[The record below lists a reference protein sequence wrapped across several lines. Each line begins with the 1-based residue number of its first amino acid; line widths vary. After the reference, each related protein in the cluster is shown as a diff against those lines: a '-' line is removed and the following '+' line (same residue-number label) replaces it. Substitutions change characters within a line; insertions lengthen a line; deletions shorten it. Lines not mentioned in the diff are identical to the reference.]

1 MIPKDQIEKLQNSV
15 NIVDVI
21 GERIDIRRAGSN
33 YKARCPFHD
42 EKTPS
47 FMISDSKQI
56 FKCFGCGASGDSIKF
71 VMMYDNL
78 SYPDAIR
85 SLASKY
91 GIEIKEE
98 FDGTVRD
105 RTEDGKKEVLRILN
119 GLACDFFHEHLIAE
133 MTKKQSHVKKYV
145 ESRKIDNGLLTKFR
159 LGYAP
164 DDWHALRN
172 SERFSQYQDELLV
185 EAGLRKQN
193 EKGNIYDQFRNRL
206 VFPVFDQLGNVL
218 AFSGRAFNDQSQP
231 KYLNSPETVLY
242 RKNQVLYG
250 LYQAMESIRKKREII
265 LVEGN
270 VDLISMHKFGYTNA
284 AAICGTAFTE
294 NHALLVKRNADR
306 VFIMLD
312 GDTAGM
318 KSALRTSEII
328 LETGMIPEIILLPDG
343 SDPDSFLYSEGKE
356 SLDAL
361 LDKPLNIIDL
371 SIVFN
376 GLRTDTANAKITA
389 VRTVAESFKHVKDQL
404 TLDMY
409 INEASLKLSTD
420 RTSFEKEFQRNVNK
434 QAIPRNEV
442 KQITGSYIPRND
454 DAVEFT
460 LIYLMLSG
468 QNALKYILSSI
479 TEKDIRNPEAAAL
492 FLKIYELFEEGESV
506 KLNNI
511 LIDFDDKFKD
521 FMISF
526 VLSQETAYSGYDGK
540 SSRTEPEDKIMTA
553 CFDSVKIILLR
564 KLSGRIK
571 SLNDE
576 LKYTEDAERQNE
588 ILNRISLLKNEQI
601 EISKNKTGP

>member
-98 FDGTVRD
+98 YDGTVRD
-105 RTEDGKKEVLRILN
+105 RTEDDKKEVLRILN
-119 GLACDFFHEHLIAE
+119 GLACDLFHEHLITE
-133 MTKKQSHVKKYV
+133 MTKQNSHVKKYV
-145 ESRKIDNGLLTKFR
+145 ESRKIDNELLTKFR

-172 SERFSQYQDELLV
+172 DLRFSQYQDETLV

-206 VFPVFDQLGNVL
+206 MFPIFDQLGNVL
-218 AFSGRAFNDQSQP
+218 AFSGRTFDDQSQP

-250 LYQAMESIRKKREII
+250 LYQAMDSIRKKREII

-294 NHALLVKRNADR
+294 NHALLVKRNAER

-328 LETGMIPEIILLPDG
+328 LETGMVPEIVLLPDG
-343 SDPDSFLYSEGKE
+343 SDPDSFLYAEGKE
-356 SLDAL
+356 SLDKL

-371 SIVFN
+371 SIAFN
-376 GLRTDTANAKITA
+376 GLRTDTANSKITA
-389 VRTVAESFKHVKDQL
+389 VRTVAESFKHIKDPL

-409 INEASLKLSTD
+409 TNEASLKLQTD
-420 RTSFEKEFQRNVNK
+420 KASFEKEIKRNPK
-434 QAIPRNEV
+434 SQDIKHTEI
-442 KQITGSYIPRND
+442 KTISGTYTPRND

-460 LIYLMLSG
+460 LIYLMISDN
-468 QNALKYILSSI
+468 NALKLILSKL
-479 TEKDIRNPEAAAL
+479 TEKDIHNPEASSL
-492 FLKIYELFEEGESV
+492 FLKIYELFEEGEPV

-526 VLSQETAYSGYDGK
+526 VLSQETAYSGYDGRSGNGK
-540 SSRTEPEDKIMTA
+540 PEEKIMAA
-553 CFDSVKIILLR
+553 CNDSIRIIMLR
-564 KLSGRIK
+564 KLSCSIK
-571 SLNDE
+571 GLNEE
-576 LKYTEDAERQNE
+576 LKYTDDPERQNE
-588 ILNRISLLKNEQI
+588 ILQKVSSLKKEQI
-601 EISKNKTGP
+601 ELSNNKNGL

>member
-1 MIPKDQIEKLQNSV
+1 MIPKDQIEKLLNSV

-85 SLASKY
+85 SLATKY

-98 FDGTVRD
+98 YDGTVRD
-105 RTEDGKKEVLRILN
+105 RTEDDKKEVLRILN
-119 GLACDFFHEHLIAE
+119 GLASDLFHEYLITE
-133 MTKKQSHVKKYV
+133 MTKQNSHVKKYV
-145 ESRKIDNGLLTKFR
+145 ESRKIDNELLTKFR

-172 SERFSQYQDELLV
+172 DLRFSQYQDETLV

-206 VFPVFDQLGNVL
+206 MFPVFDQLGNVL
-218 AFSGRAFNDQSQP
+218 AFSGRAFDDQSQP

-284 AAICGTAFTE
+284 VAICGTAFTE

-318 KSALRTSEII
+318 KSALRTSEIV
-328 LETGMIPEIILLPDG
+328 LETGMVPEIILLPDG
-343 SDPDSFLYSEGKE
+343 NDPDSFLYAEGKE
-356 SLDAL
+356 SLDSL

-389 VRTVAESFKHVKDQL
+389 VRTVADSFKHVKDPL

-409 INEASLKLSTD
+409 INEASLKLSMD
-420 RTSFEKEFQRNVNK
+420 RTSFEKEFRRNIKK
-434 QAIPRNEV
+434 QGTARSEV
-442 KQITGSYIPRND
+442 KQMTGTYIPRND

-468 QNALKYILSSI
+468 QNALKYILSRI

-492 FLKIYELFEEGESV
+492 FLKIYELFEEGETV

-511 LIDFDDKFKD
+511 LVDFDDKFKD

-540 SSRTEPEDKIMTA
+540 SGKTETEEKIMAA
-553 CFDSVKIILLR
+553 CYDSVKIILLR

-588 ILNRISLLKNEQI
+588 ILKRISLLKNEQI
-601 EISKNKTGP
+601 EMSNNKTGL

>member
-1 MIPKDQIEKLQNSV
+1 LIPKDQIEKLQNSV

-98 FDGTVRD
+98 YDGTVRD
-105 RTEDGKKEVLRILN
+105 RTEDDKKEVLRILN
-119 GLACDFFHEHLIAE
+119 GLACDLFHEHLITE
-133 MTKKQSHVKKYV
+133 MTKQDSHVKKYV
-145 ESRKIDNGLLTKFR
+145 ESRKIDNGLLTKFK

-172 SERFSQYQDELLV
+172 DLRFSQYQDEILV

-206 VFPVFDQLGNVL
+206 MFPVFDQLGNVL
-218 AFSGRAFNDQSQP
+218 AFSGRAFDDQSQP

-242 RKNQVLYG
+242 RKNRVLYG
-250 LYQAMESIRKKREII
+250 LYQAMESIRRKREII

-312 GDTAGM
+312 GDSAGM

-328 LETGMIPEIILLPDG
+328 LETGMVPEIILLPDG
-343 SDPDSFLYSEGKE
+343 SDPDTFLHAEGKE
-356 SLDAL
+356 RLDAL

-376 GLRTDTANAKITA
+376 GLRTDSANAKITA
-389 VRTVAESFKHVKDQL
+389 VRTVAESFKHIKDPL

-409 INEASLKLSTD
+409 MNEASSKLGTD
-420 RTSFEKEFQRNVNK
+420 KGSFEKEIKRNSKK
-434 QAIPRNEV
+434 QEARHSDV
-442 KQITGSYIPRND
+442 KITSGTYVPKND

-460 LIYLMLSG
+460 LIYLMLSDY
-468 QNALKYILSSI
+468 NALKLILSRL
-479 TEKDIRNPEAAAL
+479 TEKDLSNPEAAAL
-492 FLKIYELFEEGESV
+492 FLRIYELFEEGESV

-526 VLSQETAYSGYDGK
+526 VLSQETAYSAYDGK
-540 SSRTEPEDKIMTA
+540 SGKTEPEEKIMAA
-553 CFDSVKIILLR
+553 CYDSVKIILLR

-571 SLNDE
+571 SLSDE
-576 LKYTEDAERQNE
+576 LKYTDDPERQNDI
-588 ILNRISLLKNEQI
+588 ILKISMLKKEQI
-601 EISKNKTGP
+601 EMSNNKTGL